1 MNVVGTGVG
10 LSLCKELMHLHRGE
24 IGVTSTLGKGS
35 EFWMDF
41 PVGKLDF
48 EPEWIQQPTR
58 SPRPE
63 RSISKQLVD
72 TIEQEKQI
80 LLIVDDHAELR
91 KFVVEIFSKRFQ
103 IIEAERGEDALE
115 LALTYIPDV
124 VITDWMM
131 PGMSGINLCRALRN
145 NPKTNHVP
153 IVILTSKGSQESQIE
168 GMQAG
173 ADDFVSK
180 PFNADLLEIRVNTL
194 LEAKDRLRKNWQ
206 KQVVQQELQ
215 TGKLPVFEDEFL
227 QKATAFIIAHLS
239 NPDLAVEDLEN
250 GLDMSKMQLYRKLKN
265 LTSLAGNEFIRSI
278 RLQQAKLL
286 LETSTFN
293 ISEIAY
299 QVGFNDPAYF
309 ARAFKKQYGKTP
321 TNFIQDGK

>member
-1 MNVVGTGVG
+1 LVAAKTICVGFYDSDILEKCVSNLLSNAFKHTAEDGKIGLKLGYDAVHGRIKIQVLDTGKGISAEHLPHIFDRFYQIPESMNVVGTGVG

-24 IGVTSTLGKGS
+24 IGVSSTLGQGS
-35 EFWMDF
+35 EFWLDF
-41 PVGKLDF
+41 PVRESDF
-48 EPEWIQQPTR
+48 EPEWIQQPAR
-58 SPRPE
+58 ELRPD
-63 RSISKQLVD
+63 RISAKQGGEK
-72 TIEQEKQI
+72 IEQEKQI

-131 PGMSGINLCRALRN
+131 PGMSGINLCRALRH
-145 NPKTNHVP
+145 NPKTNHIP

-215 TGKLPVFEDEFL
+215 TGKLPVFEDEFC
-227 QKATAFIIAHLS
+227 KSHGIYH
-239 NPDLAVEDLEN
+239 
-250 GLDMSKMQLYRKLKN
+250 R
-265 LTSLAGNEFIRSI
+265 
-278 RLQQAKLL
+278 
-286 LETSTFN
+286 TFGQ
-293 ISEIAY
+293 S
-299 QVGFNDPAYF
+299 
-309 ARAFKKQYGKTP
+309 
-321 TNFIQDGK
+321 